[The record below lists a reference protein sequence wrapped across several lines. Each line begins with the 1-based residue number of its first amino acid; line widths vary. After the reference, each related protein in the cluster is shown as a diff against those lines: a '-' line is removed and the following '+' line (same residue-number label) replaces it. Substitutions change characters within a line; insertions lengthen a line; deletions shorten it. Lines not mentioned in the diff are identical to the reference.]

1 MKLSKWYLE
10 DLCVSLFLAGAQQ
23 VEVGAAVFHKLQSL
37 YEWFQ
42 DEKDLSSYL
51 DGAPEL
57 ARGSAARR
65 RVVAAMRAVIYDTV
79 LDDDALWDADEES
92 SAEDA
97 EDEDAD
103 AEDEDEDGEE
113 E

>member
-10 DLCVSLFLAGAQQ
+10 DLCVSLVMAGAYV
-23 VEVGAAVFHKLQSL
+23 VEDGAAVFHKLQSL

-57 ARGSAARR
+57 SRGSAARR
-65 RVVAAMRAVIYDTV
+65 KVVAAMRVVINDTV
-79 LDDDALWDADEES
+79 LDDDALWDADE
-92 SAEDA
+92 DA
-97 EDEDAD
+97 GDEDAD
-103 AEDEDEDGEE
+103 EDHGEEDEEG
-113 E
+113 